1 MSESQENQQQSDRSS
16 ENSDRQDTLI
26 LLRETILRLEKIIA
40 KLDENAVETLPVASI
55 KALVDTTEE
64 LAAALE
70 VAETPQVEPTE
81 EKVTLVEVK
90 PSETETPVA
99 EKELETQIDWWRRF
113 LGKIRS
119 LLPAAIGRRLSDL
132 ALTGILSAIATTVV
146 LTSVVL
152 LLPQQPTQIEE
163 IVPAPEESS
172 IAEETI
178 PEPEEEITP
187 TPLPTET
194 PPAAE
199 APTETQ
205 PEAETPPQ
213 FQLTPEQSLIAAIQE
228 QVAEITN
235 RYAEDLI
242 LSIEANF
249 LSSRLIVT
257 VSEDWYQLTS
267 NRQDKIGDEILAR
280 SRQLDFKKLEIVD
293 PSGIQLARNPVVGN
307 KTLILKRSAE
317 I

>member
-1 MSESQENQQQSDRSS
+1 MSESEENQQQSDRSS
-16 ENSDRQDTLI
+16 ENSDREDLLV

-40 KLDENAVETLPVASI
+40 KLDEKAVETLPVASV

-70 VAETPQVEPTE
+70 VAETPQIKPSQEEIILTE
-81 EKVTLVEVK
+81 VI
-90 PSETETPVA
+90 PSETETPLA
-99 EKELETQIDWWRRF
+99 QKELETQVGWWRRF

-119 LLPAAIGRRLSDL
+119 LLPATIGRKLSDL

-146 LTSVVL
+146 LTSVML
-152 LLPQQPTQIEE
+152 LLPQQLMPIEE
-163 IVPAPEESS
+163 IIPAPEESP
-172 IAEETI
+172 IPEETI

-205 PEAETPPQ
+205 PKAETPPQ
-213 FQLTPEQSLIAAIQE
+213 LQLTPEQSLIAAIQD

-267 NRQDKIGDEILAR
+267 NRQDKIADEILAR

-293 PSGIQLARNPVVGN
+293 PSGVQLARNPVVGN

-317 I
+317 V